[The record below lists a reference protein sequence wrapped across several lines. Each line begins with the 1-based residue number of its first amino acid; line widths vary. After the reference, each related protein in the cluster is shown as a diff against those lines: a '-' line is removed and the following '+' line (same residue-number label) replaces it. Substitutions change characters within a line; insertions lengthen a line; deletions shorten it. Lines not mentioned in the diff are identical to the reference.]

1 MIPKTRTE
9 YVADYLRD
17 EILTGKIGANL
28 PLRQDA
34 IAKTLG
40 VSRIPVRE
48 ALLLLQSEGLVEFI
62 PHRGAFTTEL
72 SSDRIKE
79 LFHLR
84 KMIESHVLRHAI
96 PNMQEEDF
104 VRAEEQLARYDEIL
118 KKGINIELWS
128 DYNYDFHNL
137 LYAPSQLTESLA
149 MIELLN
155 TKCSRYVKMHLL
167 YTKRTEE
174 AMCEHRELLTLSKA
188 GDIEG
193 AVALLESHI
202 ETAAETTIHL
212 FERSRMAPQEDKR

>member
-17 EILTGKIGANL
+17 QILTGKIGANI

-34 IAKTLG
+34 IAKKLG

-62 PHRGAFTTEL
+62 PHRGAFTTEI
-72 SSDRIKE
+72 SSERIQE

-84 KMIESHVLRHAI
+84 KMIESSVLRHAI
-96 PNMQEEDF
+96 PKMTEADFSAAEDK
-104 VRAEEQLARYDEIL
+104 LARYDDIL
-118 KKGINIELWS
+118 QKGIDIELWS
-128 DYNYDFHNL
+128 DYNYEFHNL
-137 LYAPSQLTESLA
+137 LYAPSGLTESLA
-149 MIELLN
+149 IIELLN

-174 AMCEHRELLTLSKA
+174 AMQEHRLLLTLCQE
-188 GDIEG
+188 GDIER
-193 AVALLESHI
+193 ATTLLEEHI

-212 FERSRMAPQEDKR
+212 FEASRI